1 MSNNT
6 LLNGINL
13 VEEKPVEVVK
23 QLKTP
28 AWRWHT
34 SCPNGKIIKTDIE
47 LDKLEKEGWV
57 NHPKNIGKQYIPPV
71 IKSIEPV
78 KSVLTSEMI
87 EDAKIAEKLK
97 AESDAIKAKEDKD
110 KLTKAALDKHATV
123 CPLCDKSF
131 DSAQGLRLHMTKM
144 HRGK

>member
-1 MSNNT
+1 MSSNT
-6 LLNGINL
+6 LLNGIAL
-13 VEEKPVEVVK
+13 VETLPVVVIK
-23 QLKTP
+23 QERTP

-34 SCPNGKIIKTDIE
+34 SCREGKIIKTDVE

-57 NHPKNIGKQYIPPV
+57 SHPKNIGKQYIPPV
-71 IKSIEPV
+71 IKPIEPV
-78 KSVLTSEMI
+78 KPVLTPEMI
-87 EDAKIAEKLK
+87 EDARIAEKLK

-123 CPLCDKSF
+123 CPLCDKAF